1 MHARGAAREVASVRR
16 VQDIVS
22 IVAPAVPRSL
32 RRSSTREISRLMQLK
47 HVAVAAAVIT
57 SAATVPTMST
67 LAAPAAAA
75 ANCTCLPS
83 AADADLIT
91 ALGWV
96 CGPGGKIDCSPIN
109 TGGSHFF
116 PNDAVDHANYAFTEF
131 YHAHAADG
139 YDTCFC
145 EYFSLRPTDSCQLAV
160 HVPSRVIQFGVC
172 WRGPVCAV
180 GGNAAVNPPPVGHW
194 LFVQGGAL
202 DYPYPQAKAGIGLWD
217 TIPSGKSATY
227 ATGPFNGKFQALPG
241 GFSSTVFSLWLAA
254 TTAPTDVHVEITYN
268 LPCGSATLPRYRRE
282 WYNKM
287 TLAAAPKYEAY
298 TNALGFAE
306 PPVGTFCPGV
316 QNTGAQMN
324 VTVTALAGG
333 ENHIAYLRDTR
344 TVSAPLAYEP
354 GYLTHVRTYPY
365 FA

>member
-1 MHARGAAREVASVRR
+1 MRLSPALAAALAAGAS
-16 VQDIVS
+16 
-22 IVAPAVPRSL
+22 AVPSSPSL
-32 RRSSTREISRLMQLK
+32 PAQAA
-47 HVAVAAAVIT
+47 AVAA
-57 SAATVPTMST
+57 P
-67 LAAPAAAA
+67 A
-75 ANCTCLPS
+75 ANCTCLSS

-96 CGPGGKIDCSPIN
+96 CGPGGKVDCSPIN

-139 YDTCFC
+139 YDTCF
-145 EYFSLRPTDSCQLAV
+145 F
-160 HVPSRVIQFGVC
+160 
-172 WRGPVCAV
+172 
-180 GGNAAVNPPPVGHW
+180 GGNAAVSPPPVGHW

-202 DYPYPQAKAGIGLWD
+202 DYPYPQAKEGIGLWD
-217 TIPSGKSATY
+217 TIPSGKSMTY
-227 ATGPFNGKFQALPG
+227 VTDTFNGKFQALPG

-254 TTAPTDVHVEITYN
+254 TTAPTDVHVEIYYL
-268 LPCGSATLPRYRRE
+268 LPCGSPLPRYRRE

-316 QNTGAQMN
+316 AVTGARMN
-324 VTVTALAGG
+324 MTITALPGG
-333 ENHIAYLRDTR
+333 KPPSLTPQPRNAHTYTAQEQPCLPSPLILLRCALSLR
-344 TVSAPLAYEP
+344 LRVGAI
-354 GYLTHVRTYPY
+354 G
-365 FA
+365 